1 VIPIKKKKITI
12 YNKEEQKMDS
22 IINTITGF
30 LSQYWAIILFIIVLI
45 ILIKIKHKI
54 KKALFLAILI
64 GAALFAS
71 GFTFFNLR

>member
-1 VIPIKKKKITI
+1 M
-12 YNKEEQKMDS
+12 NAM
-22 IINTITGF
+22 INSITGF
-30 LSQYWAIILFIIVLI
+30 LYQYWAIILFIIVLI

-71 GFTFFNLR
+71 GVTFFNFQ

>member
-1 VIPIKKKKITI
+1 
-12 YNKEEQKMDS
+12 MDS
-22 IINTITGF
+22 LLNTITVF
-30 LSQYWAIILFIIVLI
+30 FSQYWAIIIFIAVLI

-71 GFTFFNLR
+71 GITFFNFK